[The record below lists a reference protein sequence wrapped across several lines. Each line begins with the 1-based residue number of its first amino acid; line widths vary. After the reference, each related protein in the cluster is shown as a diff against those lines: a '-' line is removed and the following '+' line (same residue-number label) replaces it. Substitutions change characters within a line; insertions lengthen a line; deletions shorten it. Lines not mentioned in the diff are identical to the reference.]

1 MCAFARMH
9 FTRRQDLP
17 AMPNAASPSPQN
29 AQAKAA
35 QKKARMAAKK
45 LPPPVPEAHLFRTLP
60 LFDGVSN
67 KWMDAVIEKA
77 EGKTYLRDEM
87 VQAPGALHAG
97 EVCLNFVVAG
107 QFGVGEHTAEA
118 QKAVGMKAKAEVF
131 KKVGQT
137 TAVFGTG
144 DFFADDF
151 AENDANLC
159 IYSITEAQVLRISL
173 ADLEALLQKHSPLKE
188 RLRKHAESWL
198 DRFRIMREDAGRSEI
213 FDFYVKN
220 GFSFSTRTKI
230 RQLELCIDCD
240 KCVQGCEE
248 RHGFPR
254 LERFGPQVGLI
265 NFSVSC
271 RQCYDPRCLSDCNF
285 DAIARDNVSHEIRV
299 NMEDC
304 TGCGVCARGCPNDA
318 IFVHAINE
326 SVDTSIWDDIGKKVP
341 KKVAVKCDRCAGYD
355 DMACISACPTGAMVD
370 AAPELIFGLDVNQ
383 TTDLTC
389 DSSPFEE
396 GWSTGATA
404 RFLPRFL
411 YGTSILILVA
421 CLLEWIFRRWIPE
434 NAFMP
439 FFVEELNKRLG
450 EGYDSGRGLGL
461 WFGIFGASAM
471 CATLIYVIRNRF
483 DNLPGFFGGK
493 YFWFS
498 FHNALGVLGPAL
510 IFLHGNLM
518 FSKWP
523 AVGVWASLL
532 VVASGFLGQYL
543 ANQIP
548 GKQFKNTRERQ
559 ELNRNMQS
567 LSQEWGEHTRS
578 VNVAEM
584 MLEFEKEKA
593 SKNMDNM
600 GTFRF
605 LLHLVTADIH
615 RMGALL
621 KLRIKLRS
629 VKNKEMRKQLHS
641 LKKEELILEQQDT
654 FFKTAGRLMSQWRLF
669 HIFFSI
675 GIFLLMA
682 LHVGMVIVF

>member
-1 MCAFARMH
+1 MTATTA
-9 FTRRQDLP
+9 QD
-17 AMPNAASPSPQN
+17 
-29 AQAKAA
+29 KAA

-45 LPPPVPEAHLFRTLP
+45 LPPPTPEPKLLKTVP
-60 LFDGVSN
+60 LFDGAGQ
-67 KWMDAVIEKA
+67 KLMDALIAKG
-77 EGKTYLRDEM
+77 EGKTFGRDDM
-87 VQAPGALHAG
+87 VQAPGQAVG
-97 EVCLNFVVAG
+97 PDVYVNFILAG
-107 QFGVGEHTAEA
+107 QFGVGEHTEQA

-137 TAVFGTG
+137 TAVFGAG
-144 DFFADDF
+144 DFFTDDF
-151 AENDANLC
+151 ANDDNQLC
-159 IYSITEAQVLRISL
+159 VYSITEAQVIRIKRN
-173 ADLEALLQKHSPLKE
+173 DLEAILKNHNGLKD
-188 RLRKHAESWL
+188 RMKKHAEAWL
-198 DRFRIMREDAGRSEI
+198 TRFKYMREGAGRDEV

-285 DAIARDNVSHEIRV
+285 DAIARDTVSHEIRI

-318 IFVHAINE
+318 IFVHPITE
-326 SVDTSIWDDIGKKVP
+326 EVDITMWADLGKKVP

-355 DMACISACPTGAMVD
+355 DMACITACPTGSMVD
-370 AAPELIFGLDVNQ
+370 AAPELIFGMDVGQ
-383 TTDLTC
+383 TIDQSC
-389 DSSPFEE
+389 DTQPFEE
-396 GWSTGATA
+396 GWSSGATP
-404 RFLPRFL
+404 RFLPKFL
-411 YGTSILILVA
+411 YTTSALLLIACVA
-421 CLLEWIFRRWIPE
+421 EWVFRRWMPE
-434 NAFMP
+434 YAFLP
-439 FFVEELNKRLG
+439 FFPEEVNKRIG
-450 EGYDSGRGLGL
+450 EGFDSGRGLGL
-461 WFGIFGASAM
+461 WFGIIGALAM
-471 CATLIYVIRNRF
+471 CSTLIYVVRNRF
-483 DNLPGFFGGK
+483 DNIAAFMGGK

-510 IFLHGNLM
+510 IFLHGNLL
-518 FSKWP
+518 FSQWP
-523 AVGVWASLL
+523 SIGVWASLL

-548 GKQFKNTRERQ
+548 GKEFKNTRERQ
-559 ELNRNMQS
+559 ELNRNMQT

-584 MLEFEKEKA
+584 MLELEKEKA
-593 SKNMDNM
+593 AQSMDNM

-605 LLHLVTADIH
+605 LIHLVTTDIK
-615 RMGALL
+615 RFFTLFKL
-621 KLRIKLRS
+621 KLKLRS
-629 VKNKEMRKQLHS
+629 VKSKDMRVQLYE
-641 LKKEELILEQQDT
+641 LKKEQLKLEQQDT

-669 HIFFSI
+669 HIFFSV
-675 GIFLLMA
+675 GIFLLMG
-682 LHVGMVIVF
+682 LHVGFVIVF